1 MYGHPLINALLSPHT
16 TAADFNRMSG
26 MHVGG
31 SDLGHI
37 AEIMARE
44 SAGNV
49 SRAADALAK
58 GVRGDPGYG
67 LFKSEFVGTQQQ
79 GVAFAS
85 AAGSELAPIVPQSMS
100 GDLVDLTIDPDEV
113 WLSKHM
119 VKVPVY
125 GLIHERAVQ
134 TATTNRAFKSNFIAE
149 GGGGSNASGSWARR
163 IVQIRFE
170 ADKDEISDVAM
181 LVRTAT
187 ETGFVTRGAMEVVRK
202 ASLSRLVKGRERN
215 LWLGNNTCDPRSYDG
230 FLTSI
235 GGINY
240 PSNAGNLA
248 LSTDSTRVSD
258 LEGAQITFDALL
270 NVCETKRS
278 PVVGIASRIR
288 HIVML
293 PRAHASLIRQAQ
305 ASVKYDAGGTG
316 MGVVGITAIKFYSGT
331 LKMMTSYGDVEIVA
345 ASMMMGEYLRNSSSA
360 AGGVDPGVIG
370 AFTPTAAQG
379 ATSKFLAADAGEYWY
394 RVTGVGANG
403 ETAPSLDAETAAVT
417 VAAGDVVTI
426 EVGTTQANI
435 DYWVVERS
443 PVNASNTNNSR
454 LIFTWPKNAV
464 GAGSRTRIIDA
475 NVIRPNTSPVAFLTG
490 LPGHYEIDQL
500 LPTFFKPLAQTGTT
514 FPFLMLDFASPFW
527 IAPELQ
533 FVAMNAGFGG

>member
-1 MYGHPLINALLSPHT
+1 MYGHPLVNALLSPHT
-16 TAADFNRMSG
+16 TAADFNRLTG
-26 MHVGG
+26 MAVGG

-37 AEIMARE
+37 AEILARE
-44 SAGNV
+44 SAGNI
-49 SRAADALAK
+49 AAASDRLAK
-58 GVRGDPGYG
+58 GRAGEAGYG
-67 LFKSEFVGTQQQ
+67 LFKSEFVGTQLQ
-79 GVAFAS
+79 GQAFTSTTNADS
-85 AAGSELAPIVPQSMS
+85 QLAPIVPQSMS

-113 WLSKHM
+113 WLSKHLT
-119 VKVPVY
+119 KVPVY

-134 TATTNRAFKSNFIAE
+134 TATTNRAFKTNFIAE
-149 GGGGSNASGSWARR
+149 GGNGSNASGSWARR

-170 ADKDEISDVAM
+170 ADRDEISDVAM
-181 LVRTAT
+181 LVRAAT

-202 ASLSRLVKGRERN
+202 ASMSRLIKGRERN
-215 LWLGNNTCDPRSYDG
+215 LWLGNNTCDPRAYDG
-230 FLTSI
+230 FMTSI
-235 GGINY
+235 GGISY

-248 LSTDSTRVSD
+248 VSTDSTRVSN
-258 LEGAQITFDALL
+258 LAGAQITFDALL

-305 ASVKYDAGGTG
+305 ASVKYDAGGVG

-345 ASMMMGEYLRNSSSA
+345 ASMMMGEYLRNSATA
-360 AGGVDPGVIG
+360 AGGTDPGVVG
-370 AFTPTAAQG
+370 AFTPTAAPG
-379 ATSKFLAADAGEYWY
+379 ATTKFLAGDAGEYWY

-403 ETAPSLDAETAAVT
+403 ETIPTDAAAAVT

-443 PVNASNTNNSR
+443 PVNASNTDNSR
-454 LIFTWPKNAV
+454 IIFTWPKNAV

-475 NVIRPNTSPVAFLTG
+475 NIIRPDTSPVAFLTG
-490 LPGHYEIDQL
+490 LPGHYELDQL

-533 FVAMNAGFGG
+533 FLALNAGYAS